1 MRILIT
7 GSNGVV
13 GKEIAHLL
21 GKDKKYK
28 LVLFTNR
35 KVKKSRKKIKS
46 FYQDLTKTIDHK
58 FKVDAIIHCA
68 AKKPF
73 YQNQIAKTGSNLRK
87 LYLANLKITKNL
99 IKFSNE
105 NYVDKIIF
113 LSAIKVYGTV
123 KRKIVTENL
132 YPKNLDLYGKSKLRS
147 EKIFGEKNNKFQTI
161 SLRLPGVLDLCLSR
175 NQPLIL
181 NIIKKIINNKNIHAY
196 NINSKFNNVV
206 DIYELVKLIKII
218 LKRKKVK
225 TSAYNIAASYPINFI
240 SVVNLIKKVFKSESK
255 IINKNSNKT
264 SFIISNKKIKKDFNI
279 KISTT
284 KKIINRCCKK
294 IKFQTHH

>member
-7 GSNGVV
+7 GSDGVV
-13 GKEIAHLL
+13 GKEIVHLL
-21 GKDKKYK
+21 GKNKKYK
-28 LVLFTNR
+28 LVLLTNR
-35 KVKKSRKKIKS
+35 KVKKSKKKIKS

-68 AKKPF
+68 SKNPLS
-73 YQNQIAKTGSNLRK
+73 KTDSNSRK
-87 LYLANLKITKNL
+87 LYLTNLKITKNL

-196 NINSKFNNVV
+196 NVNSKFNNVV

-218 LKRKKVK
+218 LKRKKIK
-225 TSAYNIAASYPINFI
+225 TSTYNFAASHPINFI
-240 SVVNLIKKVFKSESK
+240 SVLNLIKKIFKSESK
-255 IINKNSNKT
+255 IINTELNKT
-264 SFIISNKKIKKDFNI
+264 SFIISNKKIKKYFNI

-284 KKIINRCCKK
+284 KNIILKNCRKILNTDYKVA
-294 IKFQTHH
+294 